1 MATLVLRSVCVGVA
15 CVALTAFIGGFM
27 ALSLL
32 FMNSSAQPGGDE
44 AGSRAMLIVHYHL
57 VPIVVIPSVIF
68 AIGFLAGYRY
78 FSKRQARQGSAG

>member
-1 MATLVLRSVCVGVA
+1 MTPLVLRSVSVGIA
-15 CVALTAFIGGFM
+15 SVALAAFIGGFI

-44 AGSRAMLIVHYHL
+44 AGSGMMLIVHYHL
-57 VPIVVIPSVIF
+57 VPIIVIPLVIF

-78 FSKRQARQGSAG
+78 FSKRQARQGCAG

>member
-1 MATLVLRSVCVGVA
+1 
-15 CVALTAFIGGFM
+15 
-27 ALSLL
+27 
-32 FMNSSAQPGGDE
+32 
-44 AGSRAMLIVHYHL
+44 MLIVHYHL